1 MKALF
6 ECLGAKSEKR
16 TSGWGV
22 GGASSW
28 ATTVSAAEA
37 ARVKR
42 VGVVRGGRWE
52 RERGKE
58 REGLNLTEGKVKAL
72 ELKVGRRFG

>member
-1 MKALF
+1 LKALF
-6 ECLGAKSEKR
+6 ECWGAKSEKR

-42 VGVVRGGRWE
+42 AVVGGGRWE
-52 RERGKE
+52 RERE
-58 REGLNLTEGKVKAL
+58 RRERVW
-72 ELKVGRRFG
+72 V